1 MFTEDEGLSCT
12 SQEGQRRDRCRGAA
26 EQGDEADEAFGGM
39 VASMDMPPHAR
50 AACVWR
56 GHRFAA
62 YPRCSVDYGGGGV
75 MAIGRRTWF
84 MGVMLLLCSAL
95 GWSKAA
101 TDDADGDAVLQ
112 RDEEMAQAVVAGDLK
127 RLEDIY
133 APDYVYVGSEG
144 KQITR
149 AERLEAFRTGR
160 LRYLATKHS
169 GTSVRMYG
177 ETALV
182 QGQTHSK
189 VLSSGRE
196 IEGDFRYVGIW
207 VRQGGKW
214 RIVLTQ
220 ATRIAG

>member
-1 MFTEDEGLSCT
+1 
-12 SQEGQRRDRCRGAA
+12 
-26 EQGDEADEAFGGM
+26 
-39 VASMDMPPHAR
+39 
-50 AACVWR
+50 
-56 GHRFAA
+56 
-62 YPRCSVDYGGGGV
+62 
-75 MAIGRRTWF
+75 MAIVGRTWLL
-84 MGVMLLLCSAL
+84 GVMLLLCSAL

-101 TDDADGDAVLQ
+101 AGDADGDAVLQ

-127 RLEDIY
+127 RLEDVY

-177 ETALV
+177 DTALV

-196 IEGDFRYVGIW
+196 IEGDFRYVGVW
-207 VRQGGKW
+207 VLQGGKW

>member
-1 MFTEDEGLSCT
+1 MS
-12 SQEGQRRDRCRGAA
+12 
-26 EQGDEADEAFGGM
+26 
-39 VASMDMPPHAR
+39 
-50 AACVWR
+50 
-56 GHRFAA
+56 
-62 YPRCSVDYGGGGV
+62 
-75 MAIGRRTWF
+75 IGRRAWL
-84 MGVMLLLCSAL
+84 MSVVLLLCSAL
-95 GWSKAA
+95 GWSEAA
-101 TDDADGDAVLQ
+101 AGDADWDAVLQ
-112 RDEEMAQAVVAGDLK
+112 RDEEMARAVVAGDLK

-133 APDYVYVGSEG
+133 AADYVYVGSEG
-144 KQITR
+144 RQITR

-169 GTSVRMYG
+169 GTSVRVYG
-177 ETALV
+177 DTALV

-196 IEGDFRYVGIW
+196 IEGDFRYVGVW